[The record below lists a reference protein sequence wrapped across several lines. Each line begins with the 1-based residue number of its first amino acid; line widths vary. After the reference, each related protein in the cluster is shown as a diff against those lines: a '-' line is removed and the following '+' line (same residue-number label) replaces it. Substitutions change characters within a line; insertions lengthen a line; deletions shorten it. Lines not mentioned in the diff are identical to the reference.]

1 MNPIILKPIQLII
14 EFKGNIYKGIAI
26 PHISFNVN
34 GFPSEFSI
42 QFYHGLKGKMTHTTE
57 GWLSTELK
65 PARLVTIIGTKIN
78 SYYDLMLE

>member
-1 MNPIILKPIQLII
+1 MNSITLRPIQLTIK
-14 EFKGNIYKGIAI
+14 FKGCIYKGIAI
-26 PHISFNVN
+26 PHLSFNLN

-42 QFYHGLKGKMTHTTE
+42 QFYDGVRGRMTHTSE
-57 GWLSTELK
+57 GWVSTELK